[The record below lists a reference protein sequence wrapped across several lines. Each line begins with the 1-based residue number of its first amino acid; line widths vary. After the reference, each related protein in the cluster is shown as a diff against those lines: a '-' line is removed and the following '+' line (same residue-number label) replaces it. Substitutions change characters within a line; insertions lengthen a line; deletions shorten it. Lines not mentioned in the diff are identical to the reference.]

1 MHHCLYFLQ
10 VDSSTTLS
18 EKTLFIPCNILI
30 ALLHSCSNLGVL
42 LSTETCSVSP
52 RNIRILL
59 HLVFTGITSSEGSL
73 CILHAWEWWLMVILG
88 SGKTNN
94 EIIPCHSLGFK
105 VWKRESVELLKNKFS
120 KNEIR
125 TRLQL
130 ANKNQMY
137 QKGGK
142 SKSSDII
149 KEKVNINIS
158 QNRQK
163 NSKSS
168 EVALLK
174 KKTLYRIYQ
183 LPVFPPPATL

>member
-1 MHHCLYFLQ
+1 
-10 VDSSTTLS
+10 
-18 EKTLFIPCNILI
+18 
-30 ALLHSCSNLGVL
+30 
-42 LSTETCSVSP
+42 
-52 RNIRILL
+52 
-59 HLVFTGITSSEGSL
+59 
-73 CILHAWEWWLMVILG
+73 
-88 SGKTNN
+88 
-94 EIIPCHSLGFK
+94 
-105 VWKRESVELLKNKFS
+105 VELLKNKFS